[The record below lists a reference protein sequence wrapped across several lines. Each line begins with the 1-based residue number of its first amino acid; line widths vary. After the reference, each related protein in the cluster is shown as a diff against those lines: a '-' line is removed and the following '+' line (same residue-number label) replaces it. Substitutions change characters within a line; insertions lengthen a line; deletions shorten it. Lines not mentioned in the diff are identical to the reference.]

1 MTDNNHPPIYIDTSN
16 RPLEDKLRT
25 AIAHFVYR
33 FGILPE
39 MIYLNTVDAARFESG
54 ELDGIPVFGTKLIIE
69 GSYNLFAQ
77 PVKKEGAE

>member
-1 MTDNNHPPIYIDTSN
+1 MTDNNHPPIYIDTTD
-16 RPLEDKLRT
+16 RPFEEKLRS

-33 FGILPE
+33 FRTPVE

-54 ELDGIPVFGTKLIIE
+54 ELDGIPVFGTKLIVE